1 MDNITNEKDETNSL
15 LMDVIQYA
23 IKEKQISMSIIQRK
37 FKIGYARA
45 GKIIDQMETKWII
58 SGYEGSEPQ
67 KVLIA
72 NDNINNVKN
81 DEKKVNIQEI
91 NYTETM
97 I

>member
-1 MDNITNEKDETNSL
+1 
-15 LMDVIQYA
+15 MDVIQYA
-23 IKEKQISMSIIQRK
+23 IKEKQISTSIIQRK

-58 SGYEGSEPQ
+58 SGYEGSESQ

-81 DEKKVNIQEI
+81 DEKKVNIQGI